1 MCGAYVEISDETGV
15 WAYYVRFQDLP
26 RGEWRK
32 LQQEGRILKAYPG
45 PGRSPRPVFDDDYRL
60 LEQADLEKE
69 AGTLPHF
76 PPRYNIR
83 PTDAAPIIINPDGN
97 RRVVL
102 GQFGLIP
109 GWWSQPKPPAKYFNA
124 RAERLTKAGRDEPG
138 RPTMW
143 EPLVGTQR
151 CIVVTSGFYEWPEKG
166 RGKPPLYIHREDS
179 PFVSMAGL
187 FNVWHS
193 RAEQRQVMSFAI
205 VTSEPNS
212 FMKPI
217 HDRMPVVLPD
227 REAEALWLDPATDR
241 PDDVLHLVRPLEWD
255 GFTSRYVNPLKRGAA
270 SMEMLDPLD
279 EQAATA
285 SADITVTPSETAP
298 RLFD

>member
-32 LQQEGRILKAYPG
+32 LEQAGRIIKAYPG
-45 PGRSPRPVFDDDYRL
+45 PGRSPRPIFDDDYRL
-60 LEQADLEKE
+60 IEQADRDKE

-83 PTDAAPIIINPDGN
+83 PTDTAPIIINPDGN

-109 GWWSQPKPPAKYFNA
+109 SWWKQPKPPSKYFNA
-124 RAERLTKAGRDEPG
+124 RAERLTSAGRDTPG
-138 RPTMW
+138 KPTMW

-151 CIVVTSGFYEWPEKG
+151 CIVVTSGFYEWPKKG
-166 RGKPPLYIHREDS
+166 RGKAPVYIHRKDA

-187 FNVWHS
+187 FNVWS
-193 RAEQRQVMSFAI
+193 DRAAGRQVMSFAI

-227 REAEALWLDPATDR
+227 REAEALWLDPATDK
-241 PDDVLHLVRPLEWD
+241 PDDVMHLVKPLEWD
-255 GFTSRYVNPLKRGAA
+255 GFTYHRVNPLKRGEDR
-270 SMEMLDPLD
+270 MEMLEPVTG
-279 EQAATA
+279 EAETPVVQ
-285 SADITVTPSETAP
+285 SVTPPETAP
-298 RLFD
+298 RLFE

>member
-15 WAYYVRFQDLP
+15 WAYYVRFQDIP

-32 LQQEGRILKAYPG
+32 LEQSERIIKAFHG
-45 PGRSPRPVFDDDYRL
+45 SGRSPSPIFDDDYRL
-60 LEQADLEKE
+60 IEQADREKE

-76 PPRYNIR
+76 LPRYNIR
-83 PTDAAPIIINPDGN
+83 PTDTAPIIVNPDGN

-109 GWWSQPKPPAKYFNA
+109 SWWKQPKPPSKYFNA
-124 RAERLTKAGRDEPG
+124 RAERLTSAGRDASG

-166 RGKPPLYIHREDS
+166 RGKAPVYVHRNDT

-187 FNVWHS
+187 FNVWDD
-193 RAEQRQVMSFAI
+193 RASGRQVMSFAI
-205 VTSEPNS
+205 VTSESNS

-227 REAEALWLDPATDR
+227 REAEALWLDPASDN
-241 PDDVLHLVRPLEWD
+241 PSEIIHLVEPLEWD
-255 GFTSRYVNPLKRGAA
+255 GFSYHRVKPLTQDGDNMK
-270 SMEMLDPLD
+270 MLEPVADGGEPLLD
-279 EQAATA
+279 Q
-285 SADITVTPSETAP
+285 TPKQQQSAP